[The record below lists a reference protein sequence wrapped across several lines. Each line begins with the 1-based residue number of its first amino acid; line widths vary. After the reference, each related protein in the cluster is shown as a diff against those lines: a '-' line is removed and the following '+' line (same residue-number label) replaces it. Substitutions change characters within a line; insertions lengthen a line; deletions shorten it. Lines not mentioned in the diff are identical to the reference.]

1 MAVLPDRTSYAASG
15 AWLVV
20 LSLLS
25 GCAADGPNSVG
36 DPQAGATVIAR
47 SSCGSCHQI
56 PGIGLADSRVGP
68 SLAKFGRQQ
77 LIAGTLTNSQPNL
90 ILWLRHPRQVR
101 PHGLM
106 PDMGLTEGEARDVAA
121 YLYQLQ

>member
-1 MAVLPDRTSYAASG
+1 MADLPNRMRFAAG
-15 AWLVV
+15 LAWLIGGGF
-20 LSLLS
+20 LS

-56 PGIGLADSRVGP
+56 PGIGLADGRVGP
-68 SLAKFGRQQ
+68 SLASFGRQQ
-77 LIAGTLTNSQPNL
+77 LIAGTLPNSEPNL